1 MAGGGAAGA
10 LGSLGSRCG
19 TRVAR
24 KIEAITCD
32 LCAGRSWTPEH
43 QQSRKVRQNTKGM
56 LSRPRLTTQS
66 QTRTTSM
73 LHGIHTSSAQGRS
86 QKGPG
91 LSAGVPLLLKLAAPP
106 PRTTL
111 TQGRTGALAGSLVH
125 KHPDARASPV
135 AAPTTW
141 PSSALVWSLMRQRG
155 LCSRVLSRMFLGR
168 PKRRQCAH
176 SSGASPAL
184 LEATFLASSI
194 CLRSAFSAAR
204 AASSASSTSFDSGST
219 GGDALGVNGLPS
231 FLCPYPR

>member
-1 MAGGGAAGA
+1 MR
-10 LGSLGSRCG
+10 SLRRPQLDARAPAKSETRETVSR
-19 TRVAR
+19 TRKA
-24 KIEAITCD
+24 CS
-32 LCAGRSWTPEH
+32 LP
-43 QQSRKVRQNTKGM
+43 
-56 LSRPRLTTQS
+56 PRLTTQS

-111 TQGRTGALAGSLVH
+111 TQGRTGALAGSLAH

>member
-1 MAGGGAAGA
+1 
-10 LGSLGSRCG
+10 
-19 TRVAR
+19 
-24 KIEAITCD
+24 
-32 LCAGRSWTPEH
+32 
-43 QQSRKVRQNTKGM
+43 
-56 LSRPRLTTQS
+56 
-66 QTRTTSM
+66 M

-111 TQGRTGALAGSLVH
+111 SRRAAPALSLAH
-125 KHPDARASPV
+125 LCTNTPTRASPV